1 MTLPKDWDKSK
12 SDTESER
19 QPISPII
26 SRILKF
32 FTPLVI
38 ILIIWVV
45 LRAAINSGFDEADR
59 MLAQGCYST
68 STDWLGIPKDFVCP

>member
-12 SDTESER
+12 SNIESER
-19 QPISPII
+19 QSISPRT

-32 FTPLVI
+32 ITPLVI

-45 LRAAINSGFDEADR
+45 VRAVINSRFDEADR
-59 MLAQGCYST
+59 MLAQGCYYT
-68 STDWLGIPKDFVCP
+68 STDWLGAGKDWICP